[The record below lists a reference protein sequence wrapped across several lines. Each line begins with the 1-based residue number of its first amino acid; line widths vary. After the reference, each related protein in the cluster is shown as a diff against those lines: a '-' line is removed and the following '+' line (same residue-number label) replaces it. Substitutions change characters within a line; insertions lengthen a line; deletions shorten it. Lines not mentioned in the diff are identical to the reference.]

1 MAQMNISWTKLALSD
16 LDEAYNYIVVN
27 NPDIANQTIER
38 IEKALDALVL
48 YPDMGRIGRVVGTRE
63 LIITR
68 TPFILPYRIQGN
80 QIEILAVVHAARRW
94 PKAF

>member
-1 MAQMNISWTKLALSD
+1 MNIRWTRLALSD
-16 LDEAYNYIVVN
+16 LDEAYNYVAIN
-27 NPDIANQTIER
+27 NPGVANETIER
-38 IEKALDALVL
+38 IQKALDALTL
-48 YPDMGRIGRVVGTRE
+48 YPDMGRIGRVAGTRE

-94 PKAF
+94 PDAF

>member
-1 MAQMNISWTKLALSD
+1 
-16 LDEAYNYIVVN
+16 
-27 NPDIANQTIER
+27 
-38 IEKALDALVL
+38 
-48 YPDMGRIGRVVGTRE
+48 MGRIGRVVGTRE

-94 PKAF
+94 PEAF